1 MKPFAADKEGKQKDQ
16 SARTEVSKSDI
27 LIRRRQVRGAPNRLK
42 EHAGN
47 SNVECE
53 LCQPFSDIKVDKV
66 NFRGKK
72 SQPYQEK

>member
-27 LIRRRQVRGAPNRLK
+27 PIRRRQVRGAPNRLK

-47 SNVECE
+47 SNVEGK
-53 LCQPFSDIKVDKV
+53 LSQPLADIKVNKV
-66 NFRGKK
+66 DFRGKK